1 MPPNGRKVI
10 SDEFFL
16 ELYNQNLTDK
26 EISEISGTSEAQIRR
41 RREKFNLPIHKSVSK
56 TQKLLNEQFIDLYNS
71 GKNDKEIAKILQIG
85 STQVNNY
92 RNKLELPPVSKN
104 YIDLNILENLV
115 KEGKTDKEIA
125 EILNFS

>member
-1 MPPNGRKVI
+1 M
-10 SDEFFL
+10 
-16 ELYNQNLTDK
+16 
-26 EISEISGTSEAQIRR
+26 
-41 RREKFNLPIHKSVSK
+41 SK